1 MKDSFRMIQVRWAEC
16 AERTKRAEPIFLCV
30 SLSAA
35 GLVWLC
41 AYLTLRHFGALLGMP
56 LFSAALG
63 AETQALLAE
72 IFSQLAHAGIRPDI
86 LVPAVLWGIY
96 AWLWHRR
103 RVLCAWLAPL
113 FVLCGYLSAVC
124 LAYVNG
130 VLFCDI
136 LRSLVQ
142 MIRNGLFE
150 VL

>member
-1 MKDSFRMIQVRWAEC
+1 MTQRQQTEQA
-16 AERTKRAEPIFLCV
+16 KRKKRVEPIFLCV

-41 AYLTLRHFGALLGMP
+41 AYLTLRHLGALLGMP
-56 LFSAALG
+56 LFSAVLG
-63 AETQALLAE
+63 AETQIMLAD
-72 IFSQLAHAGIRPDI
+72 IFSQLAQASIRPDI
-86 LVPAVLWGIY
+86 LVPAVLWGIC

-113 FVLCGYLSAVC
+113 FVLCGYLSAIC